1 MRRYRYFLLL
11 AIPLYFFSC
20 TPQQKLPNYL
30 EDSRDTT
37 RQDYIKYPEL
47 RIQKGDLLAIQIYS
61 MATDPKIDQLYNLP
75 VQYTGVGPTVGQGTT
90 SGGFIV
96 DAQGNIEHFRR
107 EIGTIKAEGKT
118 KKELAA
124 EIKKR
129 LTEPVEIL
137 TNPTVVI
144 RFLNYQVSV
153 MGEVAKPGTIL
164 VPGERI
170 TILQAIG
177 LAGDITQYGRKNT
190 VKVIRDVDGKWETGT
205 IDLSSKSL
213 FDSPYY
219 NLLQNDVVVVE
230 AGKIKARS
238 AEQAIVAQKV
248 SVALTIATVAASL
261 ANIFIRN

>member
-1 MRRYRYFLLL
+1 MRCLRYFLLL
-11 AIPLYFFSC
+11 ATPLYFFSC

-30 EDSRDTT
+30 ENMRDTT
-37 RQDYIKYPEL
+37 YADLKYPEL
-47 RIQKGDLLAIQIYS
+47 KIQKGDLLSIQIYS
-61 MATDPKIDQLYNLP
+61 IATDPKIDQVYNLP

-90 SGGFIV
+90 AGGFFV
-96 DAQGNIEHFRR
+96 DANGNIEHFRL
-107 EIGTIKAEGKT
+107 GTFKAEGKT
-118 KKELAA
+118 KQELAA

-129 LTEPVEIL
+129 LTEPVEL
-137 TNPTVVI
+137 LSNPTVMI

-153 MGEVAKPGTIL
+153 IGEVAKPGTIL

-177 LAGDITQYGRKNT
+177 LAGDIPQYGLRNT
-190 VKVIRDVDGKWETGT
+190 VKVIREIDGKRETGT
-205 IDLSSKSL
+205 IDLSSKDL
-213 FDSPYY
+213 FLSPYY
-219 NLLQNDVVVVE
+219 NLVQNDVVVVE